1 MHRFQA
7 IEGARGWLA
16 WMVVLS
22 HVGQILALDAHG
34 GHAVWL
40 ARLGETGVM
49 TFIVI
54 SGFVIT
60 NLVMEKQEPYPLYL
74 LRRAFRIFPAYWVAY
89 AVALAIFPV
98 VIASARLLP
107 LAGDAHDPWMGLI
120 TQWQTALATHTA
132 LMVWSHVVLLQGLIP
147 DSVIPWAASNVLGPA
162 WSLTLEWQFYLI
174 APLMIWGL
182 AKKAWRAPTIIL
194 IAVGAFIARNNLIGV
209 YYLPSVLPAAAY
221 VFMIGIGCR
230 LAFDELKKAALP
242 PETLLAALVLGLL
255 FPNLLWLAIWLAI
268 YTYLLNSERW
278 SSHPVH
284 HIMRAALDSQFARYC
299 GARSYSV
306 YLFHLPILELVTW
319 WLAVHFHPQLTP
331 FALMLFAIAAP
342 IILLVSDISYRLVER
357 PCIRL
362 GARLTRPRP
371 PVVA

>member
-7 IEGARGWLA
+7 IEGVRGWLA

-22 HVGQILALDAHG
+22 HVGQILALDEHG

-40 ARLGETGVM
+40 PRLGEAGVM

-60 NLVMEKQEPYPLYL
+60 NLVMEKREPYPVYL
-74 LRRAFRIFPAYWVAY
+74 LRRAFRIFPAYWIAY
-89 AVALAIFPV
+89 AIALAIFPLAV
-98 VIASARLLP
+98 ASVPLLP
-107 LAGDAHDPWMGLI
+107 LAGDPQNPWMSLI

-132 LMVWSHVVLLQGLIP
+132 LMVSSHLALLQGLIP
-147 DSVIPWAASNVLGPA
+147 DSFIPWAGSNVLGPA

-194 IAVGAFIARNNLIGV
+194 IAAGAFIARNNLIGV
-209 YYLPSVLPAAAY
+209 YYLPTVLPAAAY

-242 PETLLAALVLGLL
+242 PETPLAALLLGFI
-255 FPNLLWLAIWLAI
+255 FPSLLWLAIWLAV
-268 YTYLLNSERW
+268 YSYLLNRERW
-278 SSHPVH
+278 SVHPIARVMH
-284 HIMRAALDSQFARYC
+284 TLLESGPARYC

-306 YLFHLPILELVTW
+306 YLFHLPILELVAW
-319 WLAVHFHPQLTP
+319 WLALNVHPPLMT
-331 FALMLFAIAAP
+331 FALLLFAIAAA
-342 IILLVSDISYRLVER
+342 IILLVSDVSYRFVEQ
-357 PCIRL
+357 PCIRI
-362 GARLTRPRP
+362 GARLTRQRP
-371 PVVA
+371 PALA